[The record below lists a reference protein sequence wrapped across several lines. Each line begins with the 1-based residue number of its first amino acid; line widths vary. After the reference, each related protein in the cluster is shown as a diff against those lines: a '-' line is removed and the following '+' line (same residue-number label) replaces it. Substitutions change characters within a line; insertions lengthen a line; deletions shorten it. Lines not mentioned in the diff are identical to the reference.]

1 MSKFYSR
8 TIYTLSVLL
17 MFVLLGGPEMA
28 YAWTPPQ
35 QAQQGNVLLAKSL
48 PDAPSATLQQQ
59 QQQPAQQ
66 QSQQAADQ
74 QSSTTQS
81 QPVADQ
87 QSTTAQPQNGTQT
100 DNAKNKK
107 NQAPLGAA
115 AAEGA
120 ATAGGAASRPAGQ
133 ALAPANQNQK
143 RSLLIKLGLVAAGA
157 AAIGTVYA
165 LSHATGSTPPGAG
178 R

>member
-17 MFVLLGGPEMA
+17 MFVLLGGPDMA

-35 QAQQGNVLLAKSL
+35 QAQQGSILMAKSL

-66 QSQQAADQ
+66 QSQQTADQ
-74 QSSTTQS
+74 QSATT
-81 QPVADQ
+81 
-87 QSTTAQPQNGTQT
+87 QPQNSSQT
-100 DNAKNKK
+100 DNTKDKK

-165 LSHATGSTPPGAG
+165 LSHATGSTPPGSG

>member
-8 TIYTLSVLL
+8 SIYTLSVLL

-35 QAQQGNVLLAKSL
+35 QAQQSNVLMAKSL

-59 QQQPAQQ
+59 QQQPAQPTADQ
-66 QSQQAADQ
+66 QSTTTQSQQAADQ
-74 QSSTTQS
+74 Q
-81 QPVADQ
+81 
-87 QSTTAQPQNGTQT
+87 TANTPSQNGQQT
-100 DNAKNKK
+100 DNSKNKK
-107 NQAPLGAA
+107 DQPLGAA

-133 ALAPANQNQK
+133 ALAPSNQNQK

-157 AAIGTVYA
+157 VAIGTVYA
-165 LSHATGSTPPGAG
+165 LSRATGSTPPGAG